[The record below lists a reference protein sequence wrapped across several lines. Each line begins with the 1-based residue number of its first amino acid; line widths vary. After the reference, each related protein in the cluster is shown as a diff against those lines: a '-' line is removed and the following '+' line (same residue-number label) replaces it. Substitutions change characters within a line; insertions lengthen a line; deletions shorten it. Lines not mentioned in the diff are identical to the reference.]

1 MIANNLVK
9 VRQSCRTALVNLLMK
24 SNIRWLVLAIISSA
38 LFLVVIDMTVLY
50 TALPRLTHDLHA
62 SASEKLWI
70 MNAYT
75 LTIAGLLPAMGALS
89 DRFGAKKLFTN
100 GLAIFGVAS
109 LMAAFSPNPA
119 TLIAARVVL
128 AFGAAMMMPATLAIV
143 RQAFEDPN
151 ERALAIGIWSAIAS
165 GGAALGPVIGGF
177 LLEYY
182 WWGSVFLINIPI
194 ALIAFGFALVVISK
208 SPNNPDHSFDLI
220 ASVQIMI
227 GLVSITYAIKE
238 LSKPVPSLVTAATV
252 GIVGIIF
259 TAIFIR
265 RQLSSST
272 PMIDFKLFR
281 NRTFTAG
288 VAAAFVSTAALV
300 GMELAV
306 SQRFQLAIGLS
317 PLLAGLFILP
327 IPIAS
332 FIAGPL
338 AGIAIPKF
346 GSERIMWLS
355 LAFAGLG
362 IFVYL
367 AGLQSRLFVQ
377 ITAFCIIGFG
387 IGAAM
392 TAAST
397 SIMLNAPENNA
408 GTAASIEEVAYELG
422 SLIGI
427 AVLGS
432 LMVAVYSASFTLP
445 AAMSIPELARNSID
459 EALIVAEGLKEGEAA
474 LSLIQAA
481 KQAFNHSF
489 LSVLI
494 AAGTLLL
501 LSSVLIAVFGKE
513 KRH

>member
-1 MIANNLVK
+1 
-9 VRQSCRTALVNLLMK
+9 MK

-143 RQAFEDPN
+143 RHAFADPN

-182 WWGSVFLINIPI
+182 WWGSVFLINVPI

-208 SPNNPDHSFDLI
+208 SPNNPGHSFDLI

-238 LSKPVPSLVTAATV
+238 LSKPIPSLLTTVIV
-252 GIVGIIF
+252 GITGIIF

-288 VAAAFVSTAALV
+288 VIAAFVSTAALV

-306 SQRFQLAIGLS
+306 SQRFQLAMGLS

-338 AGIAIPKF
+338 AGIAIPRF

-355 LAFAGLG
+355 LALAGLG
-362 IFVYL
+362 SFVYL
-367 AGLQSRLFVQ
+367 AGLQSLFVQ

-397 SIMLNAPENNA
+397 SIMLNAPESSA

-427 AVLGS
+427 AALGS

-445 AAMSIPELARNSID
+445 AEMGIPALARNSID
-459 EALIVAEGLKEGEAA
+459 EALIVAEGIKGEVA

-513 KRH
+513 KRY

>member
-1 MIANNLVK
+1 
-9 VRQSCRTALVNLLMK
+9 MK

-38 LFLVVIDMTVLY
+38 LFLVVMDMTVLY

-143 RQAFEDPN
+143 RQSFEDPN

-182 WWGSVFLINIPI
+182 WWGSVFLINVPI

-208 SPNNPDHSFDLI
+208 SPNNPDHTFDLI

-238 LSKPVPSLVTAATV
+238 LSKPIPSLVTAATV
-252 GIVGIIF
+252 GIVGTIF

-272 PMIDFKLFR
+272 PMIDFNLFR
-281 NRTFTAG
+281 NRAFTAG
-288 VAAAFVSTAALV
+288 VVVAFVSTAALV

-306 SQRFQLAIGLS
+306 SQRFQLAMGLS

-355 LAFAGLG
+355 LTFAGLG

-367 AGLQSRLFVQ
+367 SGLQSGLFIQ
-377 ITAFCIIGFG
+377 ITAFFVIGFG

-397 SIMLNAPENNA
+397 AIMLNTPENKA
-408 GTAASIEEVAYELG
+408 GTSASIEEVAYELG

-432 LMVAVYSASFTLP
+432 LMVAVYSASFTFP
-445 AAMSIPELARNSID
+445 SDMSIPELARNSID
-459 EALIVAEGLKEGEAA
+459 EALIVAEGLKGGVA

-501 LSSVLIAVFGKE
+501 LTSVLIAVFRKE

>member
-1 MIANNLVK
+1 
-9 VRQSCRTALVNLLMK
+9 MK

-38 LFLVVIDMTVLY
+38 LFLVVMDMTVLY

-143 RQAFEDPN
+143 RQSFENPN
-151 ERALAIGIWSAIAS
+151 ERALAIGIWSAIIS

-182 WWGSVFLINIPI
+182 WWGSVFLINVPI
-194 ALIAFGFALVVISK
+194 ALIALGFALVVISK
-208 SPNNPDHSFDLI
+208 SPNNPDHTFDLI
-220 ASVQIMI
+220 ASLQIMI

-238 LSKPVPSLVTAATV
+238 LSKPIPSLVTASIV
-252 GIVGIIF
+252 GITGIIF

-265 RQLSSST
+265 RQLNSST
-272 PMIDFKLFR
+272 PMIDFRLFR
-281 NRTFTAG
+281 NRAFTAG
-288 VAAAFVSTAALV
+288 IVVAFVSTAALV

-306 SQRFQLAIGLS
+306 SQRFQLAMSLS

-355 LAFAGLG
+355 LTFAGLG
-362 IFVYL
+362 VFVYL
-367 AGLQSRLFVQ
+367 SGLQSGLFIQ
-377 ITAFCIIGFG
+377 ITAFFVIGFG

-397 SIMLNAPENNA
+397 SIMLNTPENKA
-408 GTAASIEEVAYELG
+408 GTSASIEEVAYELG

-432 LMVAVYSASFTLP
+432 LMVAVYSASFTFP
-445 AAMSIPELARNSID
+445 SDMSIPELARNSID
-459 EALIVAEGLKEGEAA
+459 EALIVAEGLKGEAA

-501 LSSVLIAVFGKE
+501 LTSVLIAVFGKE

>member
-1 MIANNLVK
+1 
-9 VRQSCRTALVNLLMK
+9 MK

-143 RQAFEDPN
+143 RHAFADPN

-182 WWGSVFLINIPI
+182 WWGSVFLINVPI

-208 SPNNPDHSFDLI
+208 SPNNSGHSFDLI

-227 GLVSITYAIKE
+227 GLASITYAIKE
-238 LSKPVPSLVTAATV
+238 LSKPIPSLLTTVIV
-252 GIVGIIF
+252 GITGIIF

-288 VAAAFVSTAALV
+288 VIAAFVSTAALV

-306 SQRFQLAIGLS
+306 SQRFQLTMGLS

-355 LAFAGLG
+355 LALAGLG
-362 IFVYL
+362 SFVYL
-367 AGLQSRLFVQ
+367 AGLQSLFVQ

-397 SIMLNAPENNA
+397 SIMLNAPESSA

-427 AVLGS
+427 AALGS

-445 AAMSIPELARNSID
+445 AEMGIPALARNSID
-459 EALIVAEGLKEGEAA
+459 EALIVAEGLKGEVA

-501 LSSVLIAVFGKE
+501 LTSVLIAVFGKE
-513 KRH
+513 KRY

>member
-1 MIANNLVK
+1 
-9 VRQSCRTALVNLLMK
+9 MK

-75 LTIAGLLPAMGALS
+75 LAIAGLLPAMGALS

-109 LMAAFSPNPA
+109 LMAAFSPTPV

-143 RQAFEDPN
+143 RQAFADPN

-182 WWGSVFLINIPI
+182 WWGSVFLINVPI

-208 SPNNPDHSFDLI
+208 SPNNPGHSFDLI
-220 ASVQIMI
+220 ASVQILI

-238 LSKPVPSLVTAATV
+238 LSKPAPSLLTTAIV
-252 GIVGIIF
+252 GIIGIIF
-259 TAIFIR
+259 TAFFIR

-281 NRTFTAG
+281 NHTFTAG
-288 VAAAFVSTAALV
+288 IVVAFVSTAALV
-300 GMELAV
+300 GIELAV
-306 SQRFQLAIGLS
+306 SQRFQLAMGLS

-327 IPIAS
+327 IPAAS

-355 LAFAGLG
+355 LALAGLG
-362 IFVYL
+362 SFVYL
-367 AGLQSRLFVQ
+367 AGLQSLFVQ
-377 ITAFCIIGFG
+377 ITAFCLIGFG

-397 SIMLNAPENNA
+397 SIMLNAPESSA

-427 AVLGS
+427 AALGS

-445 AAMSIPELARNSID
+445 ADRGIPALARNSID
-459 EALIVAEGLKEGEAA
+459 EALIVAEGLKGEVA
-474 LSLIQAA
+474 LSLLQAA

-501 LSSVLIAVFGKE
+501 LTSVFIAVSRKE
-513 KRH
+513 KPHY

>member
-1 MIANNLVK
+1 
-9 VRQSCRTALVNLLMK
+9 MK

-50 TALPRLTHDLHA
+50 TALPRLTHDLRA

-89 DRFGAKKLFTN
+89 DRFGAKKLFIN
-100 GLAIFGVAS
+100 GLAIFGAAS
-109 LMAAFSPNPA
+109 LMAAFSPDSG

-128 AFGAAMMMPATLAIV
+128 ALGAAMMMPATLAIV
-143 RQAFEDPN
+143 RQTFENPD
-151 ERALAIGIWSAIAS
+151 ERALAIGIWSAVAS

-182 WWGSVFLINIPI
+182 WWGSVFLINVPIVII
-194 ALIAFGFALVVISK
+194 ALGFALVFIAK
-208 SPNNPDHSFDLI
+208 SRNNPDHTFDLI

-227 GLVSITYAIKE
+227 GLISITYAIKE
-238 LSKPVPSLVTAATV
+238 LSKQVPSLVTAVTV
-252 GIVGIIF
+252 GIAGIIF
-259 TAIFIR
+259 TAVFIR
-265 RQLSSST
+265 RQLNSPT
-272 PMIDFKLFR
+272 PMIDFNLFR
-281 NRTFTAG
+281 NRAFTAG
-288 VAAAFVSTAALV
+288 IIAAFVSTATLV

-306 SQRFQLAIGLS
+306 SQRFQLAMGLS
-317 PLLAGLFILP
+317 ALQAGLFILP

-362 IFVYL
+362 TFAYL
-367 AGLQSRLFVQ
+367 AGLQSGLFVQ
-377 ITAFCIIGFG
+377 IAAFSIIGFG
-387 IGAAM
+387 FGAAM

-445 AAMSIPELARNSID
+445 ADMGSSELARNSID
-459 EALIVAEGLKEGEAA
+459 EALIAAEGLKGDAA
-474 LSLIQAA
+474 QSLLHAA

-494 AAGTLLL
+494 TAGISLLL
-501 LSSVLIAVFGKE
+501 TSAMIALLAKRKLS
-513 KRH
+513 

>member
-9 VRQSCRTALVNLLMK
+9 VRQGCRTALVNLLMK

-143 RQAFEDPN
+143 RHAFADPN

-182 WWGSVFLINIPI
+182 WWGSVFLINVPI

-208 SPNNPDHSFDLI
+208 SPNNPGHSFDLI

-238 LSKPVPSLVTAATV
+238 LSKPIPSLLTTVIV
-252 GIVGIIF
+252 GITGIIF

-288 VAAAFVSTAALV
+288 VIAAFVSTAALV

-306 SQRFQLAIGLS
+306 SQRFQLAMGLS

-338 AGIAIPKF
+338 AGIAIPRF

-355 LAFAGLG
+355 LALAGLG
-362 IFVYL
+362 SFVYL
-367 AGLQSRLFVQ
+367 AGLQSLFVQ

-397 SIMLNAPENNA
+397 SIMLNAPESSA

-427 AVLGS
+427 AALGS

-445 AAMSIPELARNSID
+445 AEMGIPALARNSID
-459 EALIVAEGLKEGEAA
+459 EALIVAEGIKGEVA

-513 KRH
+513 KRY

>member
-1 MIANNLVK
+1 
-9 VRQSCRTALVNLLMK
+9 MK

-50 TALPRLTHDLHA
+50 TALPRLTHDLRA

-75 LTIAGLLPAMGALS
+75 LTIAGLLPATGALS
-89 DRFGAKKLFTN
+89 DRFGAKKLFTS
-100 GLAIFGVAS
+100 GLAIFGIAS
-109 LMAAFSPNPA
+109 ILAAFSPDPD
-119 TLIAARVVL
+119 TLIAARVIL

-143 RQAFEDPN
+143 RLAFEDPN
-151 ERALAIGIWSAIAS
+151 ERALAIGIWSAVAS

-182 WWGSVFLINIPI
+182 WWGSVFLINVPI
-194 ALIAFGFALVVISK
+194 VVVAFSFAIAVIAK
-208 SPNNPDHSFDLI
+208 SRGNPERSFDLI

-238 LSKPVPSLVTAATV
+238 LSKPVPSLETIAAIGT
-252 GIVGIIF
+252 VGIIF
-259 TAIFIR
+259 TLIFIR
-265 RQLSSST
+265 RQQRSSA
-272 PMIDFKLFR
+272 PMIDFNLFR
-281 NRTFTAG
+281 NRAFTAG
-288 VAAAFVSTAALV
+288 VATAFVATAALV

-306 SQRFQLAIGLS
+306 SQRFQLAMGLS
-317 PLLAGLFILP
+317 PLQAGLLILP

-338 AGIAIPKF
+338 AGIAIPKL
-346 GSERIMWLS
+346 GSNKIMWLA
-355 LAFAGLG
+355 LALTGLG
-362 IFVYL
+362 TFGYL
-367 AGLQSRLFVQ
+367 IGLQSGLFMQ
-377 ITAFCIIGFG
+377 IAAFSIIGFG
-387 IGAAM
+387 AGAAM

-397 SIMLNAPENNA
+397 AIMLNAPEDNA
-408 GTAASIEEVAYELG
+408 GTAASIEETAYELG

-432 LMVAVYSASFTLP
+432 LMVAIYTASFSLP
-445 AAMSIPELARNSID
+445 AGIDVSGLVSNSID
-459 EALIVAEGLKEGEAA
+459 EALIVAEGLKGDAA
-474 LSLIQAA
+474 LSLINAA

-494 AAGTLLL
+494 AAGTFLMLAAGA
-501 LSSVLIAVFGKE
+501 IAIFGKE

>member
-1 MIANNLVK
+1 
-9 VRQSCRTALVNLLMK
+9 MK

-50 TALPRLTHDLHA
+50 TALPRLTHDLRA

-75 LTIAGLLPAMGALS
+75 LTIAGLLPAMGALT
-89 DRFGAKKLFTN
+89 DRLGAKKLFTH

-143 RQAFEDPN
+143 RQAFTDPN

-208 SPNNPDHSFDLI
+208 SPDNPGHHFDLI

-238 LSKPVPSLVTAATV
+238 LSKPVPSLLTAATV
-252 GIVGIIF
+252 GIAGIIF
-259 TAIFIR
+259 TVIFIR

-272 PMIDFKLFR
+272 PMIDFNLFR
-281 NRTFTAG
+281 NRVFTAG
-288 VAAAFVSTAALV
+288 VVAAFVSTAALV

-306 SQRFQLAIGLS
+306 SQRFQLAMGLS

-346 GSERIMWLS
+346 GAGRIMWLS

-362 IFVYL
+362 ITVYL
-367 AGLQSRLFVQ
+367 AGLQSGLFVQ

-387 IGAAM
+387 SGAAM

-397 SIMLNAPENNA
+397 SIMLNAPENKA

-432 LMVAVYSASFTLP
+432 LMVAVYSASFILP
-445 AAMSIPELARNSID
+445 ADTRIPELARNSID
-459 EALIVAEGLKEGEAA
+459 EALIVAEGLEGEVA
-474 LSLIQAA
+474 LSLIHAA

-501 LSSVLIAVFGKE
+501 LTSVLIAVFGKE

>member
-1 MIANNLVK
+1 
-9 VRQSCRTALVNLLMK
+9 MK

-143 RQAFEDPN
+143 RHAFADPN

-182 WWGSVFLINIPI
+182 WWGSVFLINVPI

-208 SPNNPDHSFDLI
+208 SPNNSGHSFDLI

-238 LSKPVPSLVTAATV
+238 LSKPIPSLLTTVIV
-252 GIVGIIF
+252 GITGIIF

-288 VAAAFVSTAALV
+288 VIAAFVSTAALV

-306 SQRFQLAIGLS
+306 SQRFQLAMGLS

-355 LAFAGLG
+355 LALAGLG
-362 IFVYL
+362 SFVYL
-367 AGLQSRLFVQ
+367 AGLQSLFVQ

-397 SIMLNAPENNA
+397 SIMLNAPENSA

-427 AVLGS
+427 AALGS

-445 AAMSIPELARNSID
+445 AEMGIPALARNSID
-459 EALIVAEGLKEGEAA
+459 EALIVAEGLKGEVA

-501 LSSVLIAVFGKE
+501 LTSVLIAVFGKE
-513 KRH
+513 KRY

>member
-1 MIANNLVK
+1 MSPNHIGEFM
-9 VRQSCRTALVNLLMK
+9 R

-50 TALPRLTHDLHA
+50 TALPRLTHDLRA

-89 DRFGAKKLFTN
+89 DRFGAKKFFTS
-100 GLAIFGVAS
+100 GLAIFGLTS
-109 LMAAFSPNPA
+109 LMAAFSPNPD
-119 TLIAARVVL
+119 TLIAARVIL

-143 RQAFEDPN
+143 RQSFEDPD
-151 ERALAIGIWSAIAS
+151 ERALAIGIWSAVAS
-165 GGAALGPVIGGF
+165 GGAALGPVIGGL

-182 WWGSVFLINIPI
+182 WWGSVFLINVPIVII
-194 ALIAFGFALVVISK
+194 ALGFALIVIEK
-208 SPNNPDHSFDLI
+208 SRSNPEHTFDLL

-227 GLVSITYAIKE
+227 GLVGITYAIKE
-238 LSKPVPSLVTAATV
+238 ISKPAPSLATALAV
-252 GIVGIIF
+252 GAIGLIF
-259 TAIFIR
+259 TTIFIR
-265 RQLSSST
+265 RQLNSPT
-272 PMIDFKLFR
+272 PMIDFKLFS
-281 NRTFTAG
+281 NRTFTVG
-288 VAAAFVSTAALV
+288 VIAAFVSTAALV
-300 GMELAV
+300 GTELAV
-306 SQRFQLAIGLS
+306 SQRFQLAMGFS
-317 PLLAGLFILP
+317 PLQAGLFILP

-338 AGIAIPKF
+338 AGLAIPKW
-346 GSERIMWLS
+346 GSGRIIWLS
-355 LAFAGLG
+355 LALAGLG
-362 IFVYL
+362 SFGYL
-367 AGLQSRLFVQ
+367 VSLQSGMFVQ
-377 ITAFCIIGFG
+377 IVAFSVIGFG

-397 SIMLNAPENNA
+397 SIMLNAPEDNA

-422 SLIGI
+422 SLLGI

-445 AAMSIPELARNSID
+445 ADMGLSDLARNSID
-459 EALIVAEGLKEGEAA
+459 EALIAAEGLQGDAA
-474 LSLIQAA
+474 SSLIHAA

-489 LSVLI
+489 LSVLM

-501 LSSVLIAVFGKE
+501 VTAAVIAMPRRSKC
-513 KRH
+513 H